1 MQGKTGGNT
10 EEGDHKSQFIELYT
24 LLKIKGQAENNE
36 IMYDWKNRLK
46 GEIQY
51 RVMAQNNLTCTLAN
65 L

>member
-10 EEGDHKSQFIELYT
+10 EEDDQNSQFIELYT

-36 IMYDWKNRLK
+36 ICATGRPGLK
-46 GEIQY
+46 VKYNTGLWL
-51 RVMAQNNLTCTLAN
+51 RTMTCTLAN